1 MKAHRTG
8 AMTSPPHP
16 SADSSFKSASMGNLD
31 LLSKAIETEES
42 SQSITHSLMTKVPHD
57 DSPDKPDGDKQQRT
71 PTLVKR
77 VLPISSPSKEDTGSE
92 PDFCSPQ
99 HHQMVAMPS
108 DFVPGPFDVLCGRG
122 RACKTAAGNLAY
134 RDAVLS
140 SLPQYGAA
148 ESKMAKGAIISD
160 IMQTVRFKCHEYHK
174 NDVVGGFVKCV
185 NGVWYEV
192 GDFLAREKTSQCFR
206 DALASNYSSS
216 AQSKYLRRRAKEAEH
231 IDPQN
236 HSFSVRRAKET
247 EHGSDHQNHSF
258 TVRKT
263 LDEVGLAWIVA
274 IPHRVQTS
282 NDENK
287 LNHLSTDVELNRLL
301 ERQCILNMFRGL
313 MCSS

>member
-8 AMTSPPHP
+8 AMTSPHP
-16 SADSSFKSASMGNLD
+16 STDFTFKSASMGNLD
-31 LLSKAIETEES
+31 LLSKAIES
-42 SQSITHSLMTKVPHD
+42 SHSITHSSMAKLPHY
-57 DSPDKPDGDKQQRT
+57 DSPDKPDGEKQQRT

-77 VLPISSPSKEDTGSE
+77 VLPTTSSSPSKEDTGSE

-108 DFVPGPFDVLCGRG
+108 DFAPGPFDVLCGRG

-160 IMQTVRFKCHEYHK
+160 IMQTVRSKCHEYHK
-174 NDVVGGFVKCV
+174 NDAVGGFVKCV
-185 NGVWYEV
+185 NGLWYEV

-231 IDPQN
+231 
-236 HSFSVRRAKET
+236 
-247 EHGSDHQNHSF
+247 GSDHQNHSF
-258 TVRKT
+258 AVRRAKEVEHGSDHNQNHSFTVRKS
-263 LDEVGLAWIVA
+263 LDEVGLALLVA
-274 IPHRVQTS
+274 FPYRVQTS

-301 ERQCILNMFRGL
+301 ERQIILNMFRGL